1 MAVVTAAAHKL
12 KDLEQLIITHSARA
26 IPTTLLVLKVE
37 DEKHGCDGRDSGGGG
52 GGGGGDDYEGKRQR
66 AQYNSGGYLSHDERQ
81 RGQQRRRRRR
91 RRRRRQRLREPVPAH
106 GNGSETA
113 DAKAAQVAAAAAA
126 GH

>member
-1 MAVVTAAAHKL
+1 MHRSDQHISRRAALGDAEHFVRCGKV
-12 KDLEQLIITHSARA
+12 A
-26 IPTTLLVLKVE
+26 TLN
-37 DEKHGCDGRDSGGGG
+37 SGGGG
-52 GGGGGDDYEGKRQR
+52 DGGGDDYEGKRQR

-81 RGQQRRRRRR
+81 RGQQRR